1 MLRIYYGYIM
11 IILWFGSGIIRFLTG
26 VRPLFSKVLVGIRMV
41 NGVMDVEK
49 ERGTEV
55 PRT

>member
-1 MLRIYYGYIM
+1 MLRIYYGYITV
-11 IILWFGSGIIRFLTG
+11 ILRFGAGIIRCLTG
-26 VRPLFSKVLVGIRMV
+26 VWPLFSKVLVGIRMV